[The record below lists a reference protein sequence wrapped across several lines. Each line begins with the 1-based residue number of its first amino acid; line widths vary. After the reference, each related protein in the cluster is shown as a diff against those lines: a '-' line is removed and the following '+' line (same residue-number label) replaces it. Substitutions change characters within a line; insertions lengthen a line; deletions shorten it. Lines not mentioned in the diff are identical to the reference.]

1 MQLATETYLTQV
13 SNLPQTGRHILA
25 QFDEKSVV
33 VYQAYNLK
41 IGNFAAANGYFGGE
55 FKLTRMSWIKTNFLW
70 MMYPYGWGTKV
81 GQEITLAVTLKRT
94 AFEEILSQAV
104 HSKFIPTV
112 YRSQKEWKEAV
123 RRSPVRLQWDPDRNP
138 MGEKLERRAIQL
150 GLRGETLRNYSRDWI
165 LKIEDISDF
174 VKQQRSYQE
183 PSQWT
188 NLITPLENI
197 YPVANSEIIE
207 KLGLSI
213 PD

>member
-1 MQLATETYLTQV
+1 MQLATETYLTKV

-25 QFDEKSVV
+25 QFDENSVV
-33 VYQAYNLK
+33 VYQAYNRK
-41 IGNFAAANGYFGGE
+41 IGYFAASNGYFGGE

-70 MMYPYGWGTKV
+70 MMYRSGWGTKS
-81 GQEITLAVTLKRT
+81 GQEITLAVTIKRA
-94 AFEEILSQAV
+94 AFEEILSKAV
-104 HSKFIPTV
+104 HSKFLPHLHIYP
-112 YRSQKEWKEAV
+112 KEWKEAAK
-123 RRSPVRLQWDPDRNP
+123 RSPVRLEWDPDRNP

-150 GLRGETLRNYSRDWI
+150 GLRGEILGNYSRDWI
-165 LKIEDISDF
+165 LKIEDISEF
-174 VKQQRSYQE
+174 VKQQRIYRE

-188 NLITPLENI
+188 KLITPRENI